1 MKNCYINNGTL
12 NNDYKSGE
20 RRLFQGILVI
30 FIPEITILTIG
41 KSLKYWKIKEKSRI
55 YKKNYK

>member
-20 RRLFQGILVI
+20 RKLFQGIVVI
-30 FIPEITILTIG
+30 FITGIIIVTIG
-41 KSLKYWKIKEKSRI
+41 KALNIGKLRKNHEFI
-55 YKKNYK
+55 KKNYK